1 MSVETGRLP
10 ADSVRAMFDRIAPV
24 YDAMNR
30 TMTAGLD
37 RRWRRLSAEAVVRPG
52 DAVLD
57 ACCGTGDLAIACA
70 RAGGRVTG
78 LDFSERMLER
88 ARQKAPELAW
98 VSGGLLSLPFADA
111 TFDAA
116 TVGFGVRNVDD
127 LERALRELR
136 RVLRDG
142 GRLGILEI
150 TRPRGLLAPFYRFWF
165 DGIVPLL
172 GKLLPGGAAYSYLP
186 ASVRR
191 FPGPEDLAGL
201 IAAAG
206 FAEVRYRTFAGGIV
220 ALHTAGLGSDP
231 GRQTP

>member
-1 MSVETGRLP
+1 VSVSYESGKLAP
-10 ADSVRAMFDRIAPV
+10 DAVRRMFDRIAPV

-37 RRWRRLSAEAVVRPG
+37 RRWRRISAEAVVQPG
-52 DAVLD
+52 DKVLD
-57 ACCGTGDLAIACA
+57 ACCGTGDLAIAGT

-88 ARQKAPELAW
+88 ARRKAPELEW
-98 VSGGLLSLPFADA
+98 VSGDLLALPFADGS
-111 TFDAA
+111 FDAA

-127 LERALRELR
+127 LELALRELR
-136 RVLRDG
+136 RVLRAG

-165 DGIVPLL
+165 DVVVPLL
-172 GKLLPGGAAYSYLP
+172 GKLLPGGSAYTYLP

-191 FPGPEDLAGL
+191 FPAPEELADL
-201 IAAAG
+201 IAASG
-206 FAEVRYRTFAGGIV
+206 FGDVSYRTFAGGMV
-220 ALHTAGLGSDP
+220 AFHFAEAT
-231 GRQTP
+231 